1 MASAL
6 AVGIVAGWECRPT
19 TNLDYGWR
27 VTSELF
33 LIRAARPA
41 DVRAIHTLVDPFVRR
56 RLLVAKELIGYYEA
70 VQEFL
75 VAEDADGTV
84 IGCGALHILWED
96 LGEVRTLAVHPDWRR
111 KGVGRALLEGLFAR
125 ARRLGLKRLFC
136 LTFEVTFFGH
146 SGFVPIEG
154 TPVDPEVFS
163 EMLRSHD
170 EGVAQFLDLARMKPN
185 TLGNTRMLLELS

>member
-1 MASAL
+1 MTSAPFTIRS
-6 AVGIVAGWECRPT
+6 ARPT
-19 TNLDYGWR
+19 
-27 VTSELF
+27 
-33 LIRAARPA
+33 
-41 DVRAIHTLVDPFVRR
+41 DVRAIQTLVDPFVRR

-70 VQEFL
+70 VQEFF
-75 VAEDADGTV
+75 VAVDGEGAV

-111 KGVGRALLEGLFAR
+111 QGVGRALLEDLLDR
-125 ARRLGLKRLFC
+125 ARGLGLQRLFC

>member
-1 MASAL
+1 LARARRYREPLTSAPFTIRT
-6 AVGIVAGWECRPT
+6 ARPT
-19 TNLDYGWR
+19 
-27 VTSELF
+27 
-33 LIRAARPA
+33 
-41 DVRAIHTLVDPFVRR
+41 DVRASHTLVDPFVRR
-56 RLLVAKELIGYYEA
+56 RLLVATELIGYYEA

-75 VAEDADGTV
+75 VAVDAEGGV
-84 IGCGALHILWED
+84 IGCGALHVLWED
-96 LGEVRTLAVHPDWRR
+96 LGEVRTLAVHPDRR
-111 KGVGRALLEGLFAR
+111 RQGVGRALLASLLGRPGE
-125 ARRLGLKRLFC
+125 LGLRRLFC
-136 LTFEVTFFGH
+136 LTFEVTFFGQ